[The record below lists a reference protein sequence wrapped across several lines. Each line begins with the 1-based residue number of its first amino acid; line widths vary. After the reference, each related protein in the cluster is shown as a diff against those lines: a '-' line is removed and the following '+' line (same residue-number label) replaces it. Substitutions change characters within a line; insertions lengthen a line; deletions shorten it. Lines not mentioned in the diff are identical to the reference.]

1 MEIKISNFK
10 LNVFRNLME
19 QSLIVDNQLMFEFST
34 DFVRSCSFSATKSF
48 MKLWT
53 SPLINFIQK
62 SEDSEELQEI
72 PSFDPFNMYILKG
85 DLFKKFLSVH
95 TSDTVDL
102 IFTIVESENKKNQAA
117 AITIIGQSEGS
128 NKLRTTF
135 TLTTEE
141 LISNK
146 IDDYAAVIKECT
158 PSNDMC
164 EFVLS
169 DNQIQEIKRLIKKL
183 HKSSADN
190 TAYLSFKLDVENKKV
205 VVNDKVFIVEFDI
218 NSETESKLLFPE
230 KSFSFNILKSDFI
243 ITGNQTFTIFT
254 NEQEQKVIFGAR
266 HAGAII
272 WCLSSKIEESNDL
285 PFDSSVVDS
294 TIDSIDNL
302 DDYLNDI

>member
-53 SPLINFIQK
+53 SQLINFIQK

-218 NSETESKLLFPE
+218 NSETEKKLLFPE

-254 NEQEQKVIFGAR
+254 NEQEQKVILGAR

-302 DDYLNDI
+302 DDYLK